1 MSNSS
6 VDPATLYVVATPI
19 GNLADI
25 TARACA
31 VLAAVDGILA
41 EDTRVSATLLR
52 HHGIATPVSALHQH
66 NEARR
71 GARIIERL
79 AAGESFALISD
90 AGTPGISDPGAHL
103 VREVRAAGHTIVPIP
118 GPSALT
124 AALSVAGIEGPV
136 LFAGFLPARAAAR
149 QASIKTFESARLA
162 WVVYESPHR
171 LVALV
176 DDLVAS
182 LEPTRAVIIAREL
195 TKRFE
200 SVVRLPIA
208 QLPAW
213 LAADS
218 NHVRGEFVV
227 VIEACAQTAADEIG
241 TTAFPV
247 LDVLLEELSLAQ
259 AVRLA
264 QKITG
269 ARRNDL
275 YAHALQRQH
284 AAGES
289 TGESTGDT
297 SDTAD
302 NADADGT
309 DR

>member
-6 VDPATLYVVATPI
+6 VDPSTLYVVATPI

-31 VLAAVDGILA
+31 VLAGVNAILA

-79 AAGESFALISD
+79 AAGESLALISD

-103 VREVRAAGHTIVPIP
+103 VREVRAAGHPVVPIP

-124 AALSVAGIEGPV
+124 AALSVAGIDGPV
-136 LFAGFLPARAAAR
+136 LFAGFLPSRASAR
-149 QASIKTFESARLA
+149 QASIRSFESSRVA
-162 WVVYESPHR
+162 WVAYESPHR
-171 LVALV
+171 LEAFVA
-176 DDLVAS
+176 DLVAI
-182 LEPTRAVIIAREL
+182 LEPTRPILIAREL

-200 SVVRLPIA
+200 SVVRLPVA
-208 QLPAW
+208 ELPAW
-213 LAADS
+213 LAADP

-227 VIEACAQTAADEIG
+227 VIEAPPAAPDEGAHAAWPI
-241 TTAFPV
+241 
-247 LDVLLEELSLAQ
+247 LDALLEELPLAQ

-264 QKITG
+264 QKVTG

-275 YAHALQRQH
+275 YAHALQHQSSVDE
-284 AAGES
+284 AAG
-289 TGESTGDT
+289 TDALHDAPGD
-297 SDTAD
+297 
-302 NADADGT
+302 
-309 DR
+309 